1 MSPQAEKVK
10 RLENSDI
17 REDQEM
23 ARAAKEEPER
33 GTWTD
38 PWDFFISCLGYAVGL
53 GEIYFDWFKIKNQFV
68 NVCVI
73 GNIWRFPYLCFK
85 HGGGSFLIPYFLMLF
100 LAGLPVFLLEVI
112 LPWSGQFHH
121 LSLHFQ
127 DYRNLIPLF
136 SDLPGPVRRSGA
148 RQGVPSHRPP
158 VPGPGSS
165 NGHCQPLPILLLQC
179 CGKLYNC
186 LNLPR
191 S

>member
-1 MSPQAEKVK
+1 MTFHLCAS
-10 RLENSDI
+10 
-17 REDQEM
+17 
-23 ARAAKEEPER
+23 
-33 GTWTD
+33 
-38 PWDFFISCLGYAVGL
+38 
-53 GEIYFDWFKIKNQFV
+53 
-68 NVCVI
+68 

-127 DYRNLIPLF
+127 DYRNLIPLL

-148 RQGVPSHRPP
+148 CQGVPSHRPP
-158 VPGPGSS
+158 VPGPGSGH
-165 NGHCQPLPILLLQC
+165 GHCQPLSLLLLQC
-179 CGKLYNC
+179 CGKFDNQLFHRGKYLFKVSWAIWYLVSSLSSSLEWAQCGHNYNTENC
-186 LNLPR
+186 WSQVWKHDVFLCNAETWPLAYKP